1 MLDKEA
7 IAGYSRRT
15 QGDIKA
21 KRRCTTEA
29 EEKSRRERRNIRSR
43 QTRARAIWVMRM
55 TWMKVP
61 LWLKESPRRGG
72 AIRKFNRRD
81 SLTADVRSTKRLHRR
96 KPGREHVHSS
106 LCMTLISKL
115 VTEVAQMYNQH
126 NQRECQIIHRRS
138 NKTSIKKLQLKCFT
152 RSETVS

>member
-1 MLDKEA
+1 VA
-7 IAGYSRRT
+7 YNRRIR
-15 QGDIKA
+15 GDIKA
-21 KRRCTTEA
+21 KRRCTTVVA
-29 EEKSRRERRNIRSR
+29 EEKSKREHRNIRSK
-43 QTRARAIWVMRM
+43 TRARVIWAMRM
-55 TWMKVP
+55 TWMKVL

-81 SLTADVRSTKRLHRR
+81 SLTADVRSTKRPHRR

>member
-1 MLDKEA
+1 M
-7 IAGYSRRT
+7 GYSRRT

-29 EEKSRRERRNIRSR
+29 EEKSTRERRNNNIRSR
-43 QTRARAIWVMRM
+43 PTRARAIWVMRM
-55 TWMKVP
+55 ILMKVL

-81 SLTADVRSTKRLHRR
+81 SLTTDVRSTKRPHRR

-138 NKTSIKKLQLKCFT
+138 NKTSIKKLQLKYFT
-152 RSETVS
+152 KSGTVS